1 MRCDRTPSMPGTGDR
16 KPLLGCNPIRSYH
29 EAGKALGMTSHQV
42 RYLEQKVL
50 EKLREGL
57 TAFGYHKEINR

>member
-1 MRCDRTPSMPGTGDR
+1 MRCDRKPTLPGTGDR
-16 KPLLGCNPIRSYH
+16 KPLCGFTPIRSYH

-42 RYLEQKVL
+42 RHLEQKVL

-57 TAFGYHKEINR
+57 TALGYDREENR